1 LKRTT
6 QRRHILFL
14 AAALTAAAC
23 VHEPVSLPAPARDR
37 LLDQAFSLI
46 DSNPGEAA
54 KLFAEAGEGSV
65 LEAARMDSWADCL
78 ERSSAASGA
87 WRAYLAAAPPTG
99 LAARARFRL
108 VAVLIAEGD
117 VAGAAAERVLLD
129 DESGTA
135 ADELLL
141 AVGDEAVRLAAARR
155 LAVAAPRRLSA
166 LDNGLDRRLLA
177 ALGPEDRLE
186 RSRSWRRENAPARA
200 AAEIRTLRWSGA
212 EEIERRRELALAE
225 LDSGS
230 PNRAL
235 RVLPDGR
242 DAGPTDLTLRAR
254 AYRSRAWAM
263 WPDAGA
269 HRAFDDC
276 RTAADRALSIG
287 AAGETRSAALVLL
300 LECAT
305 ESGRLD
311 AAFDGWRRLE
321 AIGWTDPRREWLGR
335 RLGVALALRGG
346 DQDRVL
352 EIAGALPSQ
361 ARCLQFWVAASA
373 PSREAALEVLAAV
386 PVPDL
391 YAGWSLTKLGR
402 TGPPAARAAPPIQP
416 AEPPAPVK
424 RLLDVGADDAA
435 AREWRRIRR
444 ARPPAPD
451 EALAGATLAA
461 RLGQL
466 NDSITWLRAGFPELG
481 STAMTRAPENV
492 VAAYL
497 PLRWRSA
504 LMTSAAEFGVD
515 PWLLAGI
522 ARQESTFTAHAVSP
536 RGATGVMQLLPSTA
550 GAHARALGLGA
561 TPDLR
566 NAELNLRLGAREL
579 AHLLRRFGAVEPAV
593 AAYNG
598 GETRVRAWW
607 KRQSDPHRFTE
618 EIPIPETYTYVRR
631 VVYLREAYRQIYD
644 NPERTPP

>member
-1 LKRTT
+1 VKRTLEL
-6 QRRHILFL
+6 RHILFL

-23 VHEPVSLPAPARDR
+23 VHEPVSPPASARDG
-37 LLDQAFSLI
+37 LLDKAFSLV

-54 KLFAEAGEGSV
+54 RLFAEAGEGSV
-65 LEAARMDSWADCL
+65 LEAARMDSWAECL

-87 WRAYLAAAPPTG
+87 WRAYLAAAPSPSAT
-99 LAARARFRL
+99 ARARL
-108 VAVLIAEGD
+108 GLIAALVSEGD
-117 VAGAAAERVLLD
+117 LAGAAAERGLLD
-129 DESGTA
+129 GERGTA

-141 AVGDEAVRLAAARR
+141 TAGDEVIRLAAARR
-155 LAVAAPRRLSA
+155 LAVAAPRRLST

-177 ALGPEDRLE
+177 TLGPADRLQ
-186 RSRSWRRENAPARA
+186 RSRAWRRENAPARA
-200 AAEIRTLRWSGA
+200 AAELRPLRWSGA
-212 EEIERRRELALAE
+212 DEIDRRRELALAE
-225 LDSGS
+225 LDAGS
-230 PNRAL
+230 PSRAL
-235 RVLPDGR
+235 SVLPDGR
-242 DAGPTDLTLRAR
+242 DAGAADLMLRAQAFR
-254 AYRSRAWAM
+254 NRAWAR
-263 WPDAGA
+263 WPDA
-269 HRAFDDC
+269 RARKGFEDC
-276 RTAADRALSIG
+276 RTAADRATSIG
-287 AAGETRSAALVLL
+287 ATGETRTGALALL

-321 AIGWTDPRREWLGR
+321 AIGWADQRREWLGR

-346 DQDRVL
+346 DPGRVL

-361 ARCLQFWVAASA
+361 ARCLQFWNAASA
-373 PSREAALEVLAAV
+373 ASREAALEDLAAV

-391 YAGWSLTKLGR
+391 YAGWSLTELGR
-402 TGPPAARAAPPIQP
+402 TGPPAAATAPSIQP
-416 AEPPAPVK
+416 AEPPSPVQ
-424 RLLDVGADDAA
+424 RLLDAGADQAA

-444 ARPPAPD
+444 ARPPTPE

-481 STAMTRAPENV
+481 TTDMTRAPENA

-504 LMTSAAEFGVD
+504 LMAAAAEFGVD
-515 PWLLAGI
+515 PWLVAAI
-522 ARQESTFTAHAVSP
+522 ARQESTFTSHAVSP

-550 GAHARALGLGA
+550 GAHARALGIGTA
-561 TPDLR
+561 PDLR
-566 NAELNLRLGAREL
+566 DAELNLRLGAREL
-579 AHLLRRFGAVEPAV
+579 AHLVRRFGAVEPAV

-607 KRQSDPHRFTE
+607 KRQSDPRRFTE

-631 VVYLREAYRQIYD
+631 VVYLREAYRQIYG
-644 NPERTPP
+644 NPGRTPP